1 MLRVALIL
9 LLGWLARAHAEALP
23 VPAAD
28 GSAPG
33 SGVPL
38 GGIGGGKVDL
48 LPDGA
53 FALATINN
61 NQGAPIQNLPGCF
74 LALWTKAGE
83 RVQARALSRSSAYG
97 LPSSP
102 SIEFE
107 AAHPFAVLRF
117 MDTALPVSV
126 TVRAFSPL
134 IPQDIRN
141 SSLPAILFTVSVRNE
156 ANAPVE
162 AALALSWEN
171 TLGVGGSIATGRV
184 ENRAGTTMESYAD
197 QRGRLGW
204 LMGSG
209 ELPRDPPANRIA
221 YNARGT
227 YALLTEVPRS
237 RTASTA
243 RWDALAPR
251 PPWWAEFEASGTVAS
266 SHPASADALAH
277 PAGVVAVRFALRA
290 RETAEIP
297 FVFAWHIPRRYTLGA
312 QEYGHYYERAF
323 ESARDVAVHALDN
336 RLSLAA
342 LTEEWQQRLLRS
354 SLPTWF
360 ARMLVTDC
368 QALSRATLLTRD
380 SSGAEGAPGP
390 ALFVTMPNP
399 VQSADAS
406 SLEARLGAHALLSA
420 LFPAQEAQEL
430 RQIASAQ
437 APDGSLP
444 DPVANADRDLLPP
457 PPEASKGPARLLPA
471 AAFVVQVAHLLR
483 RSDSTRLRNELYPP
497 AKRAL
502 TWLAAQQQLPVL
514 AADHALVLRA
524 YREGEWLGRTLFE
537 PRFAEQCAAW
547 AAGLAAQPPH
557 ESPSPKPARGGLATL
572 REQVLSL
579 SPRDPEDQILE
590 AAQRFHARSNESG
603 WHADSSEP
611 LRAAIAWHLLDAWLG
626 LTVDLPA
633 GSLSFEREPKA
644 GATLSAPLFAAG
656 LWGWIEQ
663 RATREALSLGVRLD
677 RVFPLMGSSR
687 QQSANGPLSV
697 GSGLVLRSV
706 RFRWTRPGTPSAR
719 ASVGRAHVPCTVQP
733 AEEGYYTVSF
743 DANIRLSVG
752 ERLEIVIR

>member
-1 MLRVALIL
+1 MPRVALIL

-38 GGIGGGKVDL
+38 GGIGCGKIDL
-48 LPDGA
+48 LPHGA

-74 LALWTKAGE
+74 LALWTKAGD
-83 RVQARALSRSSAYG
+83 RIQARALARSSAYG

-141 SSLPAILFTVSVRNE
+141 SSLPAILFTVTVRNE

-162 AALALSWEN
+162 AAVALSWEN
-171 TLGVGGSIATGRV
+171 TLGVGGSIVTGRLG
-184 ENRAGTTMESYAD
+184 NGAGTTMDAYAD

-227 YALLTEVPRS
+227 YALLTQVPRTRS
-237 RTASTA
+237 ASTA
-243 RWDALAPR
+243 KWDAAAPR
-251 PPWWAEFEASGTVAS
+251 PPWWAEFAASGMVAG
-266 SHPASADALAH
+266 SHTAPADAPAH
-277 PAGVVAVRFALRA
+277 PAGVVAVRFALRE

-297 FVFAWHIPRRYTLGA
+297 FVFAWHTPRRYTLGRH
-312 QEYGHYYERAF
+312 EYGHYYERAF

-336 RLSLAA
+336 RLALAA
-342 LTEEWQQRLLRS
+342 LTEEWQQRLLRA
-354 SLPTWF
+354 SLPAWF
-360 ARMLVTDC
+360 ARMLITDC
-368 QALSRATLLTRD
+368 QALSRTTLLTRD
-380 SSGAEGAPGP
+380 SSGPEGAAGP
-390 ALFVTMPNP
+390 ALFATMPNP

-444 DPVANADRDLLPP
+444 DPAANVDQDLLPP
-457 PPEASKGPARLLPA
+457 PAEASRGPARLQPA

-502 TWLAAQQQLPVL
+502 AWLATQQQLPE
-514 AADHALVLRA
+514 AASTRALLLQA
-524 YREGEWLGRTLFE
+524 YREGEWLGRTLSE

-547 AAGLAAQPPH
+547 AAALAAQPLQ
-557 ESPSPKPARGGLATL
+557 ELPSPTPARGSLGTL

-590 AAQRFHARSNESG
+590 AAQRFHAQSNALG
-603 WHADSSEP
+603 WHADSDEP
-611 LRAAIAWHLLDAWLG
+611 LRAVIAWHLLDAWLG
-626 LTVDLPA
+626 LAVDLPA

-656 LWGWIEQ
+656 IWLWIEQ
-663 RATREALSLGVRLD
+663 RATREVLNLGVRLD

-687 QQSANGPLSV
+687 QQSANGMPSA
-697 GSGLVLRSV
+697 GSGLVVRSV
-706 RFRWTRPGTPSAR
+706 RFRWARPGTPAAR
-719 ASVGRAHVPCTVQP
+719 ASVGRAHVPCRVHP
-733 AEEGYYTVSF
+733 SGEGYYTVSF

-752 ERLEIVIR
+752 ERLEIVLR